1 MVYTA
6 APPDYCDNDVE
17 VIVQHA
23 LSGVNSLEKE
33 RLDNA
38 EGKNPSLRTS
48 SELLSHHNS
57 LMRSLS

>member
-1 MVYTA
+1 MRSRSPFMVYTA

-23 LSGVNSLEKE
+23 PSGVNSLEKE
-33 RLDNA
+33 CVQ
-38 EGKNPSLRTS
+38 S
-48 SELLSHHNS
+48 SELLSRHNS

>member
-1 MVYTA
+1 MRSRSPFMVYTA
-6 APPDYCDNDVE
+6 APPDYRDNDVE

-38 EGKNPSLRTS
+38 EGTNPPLRTK
-48 SELLSHHNS
+48 
-57 LMRSLS
+57 